1 MSVLYIALPVAILL
15 ALAAVSAFVW
25 TVSRG
30 QYDDLET
37 PALRMLDDD
46 DRGRSNRGRRNRE
59 QGNRP
64 AVSPENSAREKTDQ
78 PDDSGKQ

>member
-25 TVSRG
+25 TVSQG

-37 PALRMLDDD
+37 PALRMLEDD
-46 DRGRSNRGRRNRE
+46 NRRRPH
-59 QGNRP
+59 NRP
-64 AVSPENSAREKTDQ
+64 ASTKASSREITDQ
-78 PDDSGKQ
+78 PDDPGEQQT

>member
-25 TVSRG
+25 SVSRG

-46 DRGRSNRGRRNRE
+46 DRGRR
-59 QGNRP
+59 NRP
-64 AVSPENSAREKTDQ
+64 AAPTGNSAHEKPDQ
-78 PDDSGKQ
+78 PDDAGEQ